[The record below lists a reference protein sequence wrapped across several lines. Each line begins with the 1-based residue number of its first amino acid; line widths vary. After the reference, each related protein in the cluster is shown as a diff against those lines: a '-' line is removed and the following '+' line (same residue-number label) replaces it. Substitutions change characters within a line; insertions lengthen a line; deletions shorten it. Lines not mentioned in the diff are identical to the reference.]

1 MTTSP
6 TLGFRITGYVI
17 KRKDGSV
24 LQIANRKYRSFEEKD
39 IPTIFSKVLSGNEKN
54 EINKEALA
62 FFKERTSELLDYFE
76 NHNSRRIRGS
86 SILFLVDNTTNSYDM
101 KIIDPS
107 STEDFA
113 DLNQRDEGYIK
124 GLKSI

>member
-24 LQIANRKYRSFEEKD
+24 LQIANRKYRNFEEKD
-39 IPTIFSKVLSGNEKN
+39 IPTIFSIVLSGNEKN
-54 EINKEALA
+54 EINKEALE

-76 NHNSRRIRGS
+76 NHNSRSIRGS